1 MHSLI
6 KSTVIVGLISFFSI
20 ILPTKA
26 QSTDLSPELK
36 IGGFYLGP
44 QAWSF
49 HKLTFYEAVD
59 NAKALGCN
67 VIEAFPG
74 QKLSPTDDTPFDHK
88 AAPSVWAKA
97 KLKVEATGI
106 KIVNYGV
113 VGFSNEAELRKVFDF
128 AKVMDIPAITIEPH
142 NTSSKMFDAIEKLA
156 IKYDIKVG
164 IHNHPKRANKPDYK
178 FWDPNFVLSLVKN
191 RDHHLGAT
199 IDTGHWIRSGVK
211 PLDGM
216 KILKG
221 RIISVHLKD
230 LNEFSPE
237 AHDVPYGTG
246 VGNIANILK
255 ELKAQHFNGNI
266 SIEYEYNWDNNL
278 PDMKKCVDFVR
289 EQGKVNP

>member
-1 MHSLI
+1 MLPLI
-6 KSTVIVGLISFFSI
+6 KNTIIIGLILLFSI
-20 ILPTKA
+20 VLPMKA
-26 QSTDLSPELK
+26 QSVDLSPELK

-49 HKLTFYEAVD
+49 HKLTFYKAVD

-74 QKLSPTDDTPFDHK
+74 QKLSPTDSTPFDHN
-88 AAPSVWAKA
+88 AAPAVWAKA
-97 KLKVEATGI
+97 KLKAEATGV
-106 KIVNYGV
+106 KIINYGV

-142 NTSSKMFDAIEKLA
+142 DTTPKMFDTIEKLA

-199 IDTGHWIRSGVK
+199 IDTGHWIRSGIK

-230 LNEFSPE
+230 LNEFSLE

-246 VGNIANILK
+246 VGNIAKVLK

-266 SIEYEYNWDNNL
+266 SIEYEYNWNNNL

-289 EQGKVNP
+289 EQGMVNP